1 MARGFRPSLNPAP
14 DGVHAGPERNDSIGT
29 THACE
34 QTKHDVSPIARTEIK
49 RSDAPNLRGGIRT
62 SRAAAA
68 RATRWRRVR
77 VTRTRRGEPAP
88 RTRRFQ
94 LSYPKQN
101 TPSVESHR
109 PYGNKNKLTCA
120 RHPES
125 RHTHSQSTG
134 KATGS
139 IDLEF
144 IDLDD
149 APSRR
154 IRTTVVDA
162 GGCSSDT
169 ATSPTDTNPLG
180 HTGRHTESRECAPL
194 LWSHHTRVNSTTVI
208 VAGGGSVL
216 PPAPLPILP
225 EVRRSDG
232 EADVAGCDWSKI
244 AADVAGEVALVPPFE
259 SPFSGNSP
267 GRPVGERRS
276 QTGAVACKQTKHD
289 VILIAEINRNEK
301 NAPTPPRSWRSCPLS
316 TPAHRRVRR
325 TRVLEDPPR
334 RTRVP
339 IERTERSRRLAGGV
353 SPPFGS

>member
-62 SRAAAA
+62 RRAAAA
-68 RATRWRRVR
+68 RATRWRRAR
-77 VTRTRRGEPAP
+77 VTRTHRVEPAP

-149 APSRR
+149 ASPGRR

-208 VAGGGSVL
+208 VAGGGSVF

-225 EVRRSDG
+225 DVRRSDG
-232 EADVAGCDWSKI
+232 EADVAGCDSSET
-244 AADVAGEVALVPPFE
+244 AELVAGEVVALPPFE

-276 QTGAVACKQTKHD
+276 QTGAVACKKKKHD
-289 VILIAEINRNEK
+289 VILIVHPEI
-301 NAPTPPRSWRSCPLS
+301 
-316 TPAHRRVRR
+316 
-325 TRVLEDPPR
+325 
-334 RTRVP
+334 
-339 IERTERSRRLAGGV
+339 
-353 SPPFGS
+353 